1 MPLNFLNTGYFA
13 AKVGIGVNSPFS
25 TLQVG
30 SNTFSGGNGMAAD
43 SRVGISNHGIL
54 TGMMLASTYNDPTY
68 PEYGL
73 VFVQGPSTSSYNVWS
88 ISPDG
93 PAKGSGLSFIYK
105 ADATNIHNQTP
116 QVYFE
121 GSTGNVGIGTT
132 SPSEKLE
139 VQDGNIK
146 IETTTNTDAKLILNS
161 YSNALGST
169 YQWEVISASSAN
181 NYNFQIREAGQ
192 AYVTVDSSVTGN
204 AGYVGIGTTTPSTKL
219 QVNGRI
225 KADEGVQVGN
235 ETSTTAS
242 LALVG
247 TLRYRGAIAS
257 GLSTVSVV
265 EMCMQTGSSTFA
277 WKVIYTTPAF

>member
-1 MPLNFLNTGYFA
+1 LN
-13 AKVGIGVNSPFS
+13 
-25 TLQVG
+25 
-30 SNTFSGGNGMAAD
+30 
-43 SRVGISNHGIL
+43 
-54 TGMMLASTYNDPTY
+54 
-68 PEYGL
+68 
-73 VFVQGPSTSSYNVWS
+73 
-88 ISPDG
+88 
-93 PAKGSGLSFIYK
+93 
-105 ADATNIHNQTP
+105 
-116 QVYFE
+116 
-121 GSTGNVGIGTT
+121 TGNVGIGTT

-277 WKVIYTTPAF
+277 WKVIYTTPSW